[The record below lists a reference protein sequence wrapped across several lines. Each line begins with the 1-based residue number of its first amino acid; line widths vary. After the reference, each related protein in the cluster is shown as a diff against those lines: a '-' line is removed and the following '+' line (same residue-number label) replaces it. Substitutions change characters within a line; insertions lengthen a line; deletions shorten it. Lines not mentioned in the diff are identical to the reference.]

1 VRQDEGFLLPRHVQS
16 GSMNSLQP
24 AIDAD
29 TGSAQPR
36 TSRARD
42 IFELVLGYGMILAVI
57 WTPNPPQRIL
67 YWITFA
73 LVIVITLLR
82 RDSLRTLGLTRDG
95 FLRSLWVVG
104 AAAILAAIAVAVAW
118 RLHTLHRHFGR
129 ISLDFHFSG
138 YVIWALLQQFLLQ
151 DYFLLR
157 LLRLVRNPWI
167 AVAIA
172 AAIFSIAHMPNPV
185 LVILTL
191 VWGLIACV
199 LFLRYRNLY
208 ALGIAHAILG
218 ICVAISVPNHI
229 QRHMRVGLGYLHY
242 HPPVRRLHRPLG

>member
-1 VRQDEGFLLPRHVQS
+1 MRRMNLLHS
-16 GSMNSLQP
+16 GIETKAESG
-24 AIDAD
+24 
-29 TGSAQPR
+29 TG
-36 TSRARD
+36 RARD

-57 WTPNPPQRIL
+57 WTPNPLQRVL

-73 LVIVITLLR
+73 LVIIITLLR
-82 RDSLRTLGLTRDG
+82 REDLGTLGLRGDG

-104 AAAILAAIAVAVAW
+104 AAAILAGVAVVVAW
-118 RLHTLHRHFGR
+118 RLQTLHRHFGR
-129 ISLDFHFSG
+129 VSLDFHFSG

-157 LLRLVRNPWI
+157 LMRLTRKRWVAI
-167 AVAIA
+167 AIA
-172 AAIFSIAHMPNPV
+172 AAIFSIAHLPNPV
-185 LVILTL
+185 LTTLTL

-208 ALGIAHAILG
+208 TLGIAHAVLG
-218 ICVAISVPNHI
+218 ICVAITVPNHI

-242 HPPVRRLHRPLG
+242 HPPVHHLRVPGS

>member
-1 VRQDEGFLLPRHVQS
+1 MSF
-16 GSMNSLQP
+16 LQP

-29 TGSAQPR
+29 LRNQGSAA
-36 TSRARD
+36 TRARD
-42 IFELVLGYGMILAVI
+42 LFELALGYGLILAVI

-73 LVIVITLLR
+73 IVIVVTLLR
-82 RDSLRTLGLTRDG
+82 RESLKTLGLGKDG

-104 AAAILAAIAVAVAW
+104 AASILALMAVAVAW

-138 YVIWALLQQFLLQ
+138 YVVWALLQQFLLQ

-157 LLRLVRNPWI
+157 LLRLVRNRWL
-167 AVAIA
+167 AVALA
-172 AAIFSIAHMPNPV
+172 AAIFSIAHLPNPV

-191 VWGLIACV
+191 AWGAMACV

-208 ALGIAHAILG
+208 TLGIAHAILG
-218 ICVAISVPNHI
+218 ICVAITVPNHI
-229 QRHMRVGLGYLHY
+229 QRHMRVGIGYLHY
-242 HPPVRRLHRPLG
+242 HAPAHPWHRP